1 MSIKLFEDF
10 TNNELY
16 KKVSFDEWREK
27 AYDDYPVYQKL
38 SKIEKTWITNNIRP
52 TKGGSIDI
60 KWDVTWTRG
69 EIKTKIKY
77 DTPDKRACPLYN
89 LYISKTSD
97 DWFIL
102 EYQRVKIVGFIE
114 GSASRGYNQLQRY
127 TDYYICDQFDGLKEF
142 FKDVMDIQ

>member
-16 KKVSFDEWREK
+16 KKVSFDEWIKK
-27 AYDDYPVYQKL
+27 AYDDYPVYENL

-77 DTPDKRACPLYN
+77 DVPGLAAPLYN

-102 EYQRVKIVGFIE
+102 EYQRVKIVG
-114 GSASRGYNQLQRY
+114 RY

>member
-10 TNNELY
+10 TMNELY
-16 KKVSFDEWREK
+16 KKVSFDEWRKK
-27 AYDDYPVYQKL
+27 AYDDYPVYENL
-38 SKIEKTWITNNIRP
+38 SKMEKTWIKNEIRP

-77 DTPDKRACPLYN
+77 DPLYN
-89 LYISKTSD
+89 LYIGKTSD

-102 EYQRVKIVGFIE
+102 DYQHKWVDTY
-114 GSASRGYNQLQRY
+114 RGVNKYSI

-142 FKDVMDIQ
+142 FKDVMVQ

>member
-1 MSIKLFEDF
+1 MSIKLFEEF

-27 AYDDYPVYQKL
+27 AYDDYPEYENL
-38 SKIEKTWITNNIRP
+38 SKIEKTWIINKIRP

-77 DTPDKRACPLYN
+77 DPLYN

-102 EYQRVKIVGFIE
+102 EYRRLNVGEMGESI
-114 GSASRGYNQLQRY
+114 A
-127 TDYYICDQFDGLKEF
+127 DYYICDQFDGLKEF

>member
-16 KKVSFDEWREK
+16 KKVSFDEWKEK

-38 SKIEKTWITNNIRP
+38 SKIEKTWITNKIEP
-52 TKGGSIDI
+52 SGGWWSPDPRFVIYLDLPVPIEI

-69 EIKTKIKY
+69 EIKTNIKRV
-77 DTPDKRACPLYN
+77 PKYN

-97 DWFIL
+97 DWFIV
-102 EYQRVKIVGFIE
+102 EYRHKLDDSE
-114 GSASRGYNQLQRY
+114 
-127 TDYYICDQFDGLKEF
+127 YYICDQFDGLKEF
-142 FKDVMDIQ
+142 FKDVMNIQ